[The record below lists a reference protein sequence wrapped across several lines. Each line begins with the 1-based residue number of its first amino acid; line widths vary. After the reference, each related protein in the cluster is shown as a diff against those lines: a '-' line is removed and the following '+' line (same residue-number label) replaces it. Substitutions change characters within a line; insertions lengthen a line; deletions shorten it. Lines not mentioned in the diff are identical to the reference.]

1 MNDQNKIQR
10 VLQLLVDLS
19 VGYGKTKNQI
29 AEKLDIHPR
38 TVYRYLE
45 TIMSVGFVIEKNR
58 GGYFHIPQ
66 NNPFNRDLS
75 HLLYFSR
82 EESQI
87 LQEAIR
93 YIDDTS
99 AVKQHLTKK
108 LYSLYNSRQ
117 VAQTI
122 INESMGK
129 NVRKLCDA
137 MEFEKQVTLINYRSA
152 NASKINSRR
161 IEPFEFT
168 TNYISVWGYD
178 LDKQKNRVFKTARI
192 EDVEISNHYWQH
204 KDKHQSKETDIFR
217 VAGDNPVK
225 VKLTMKL
232 RAAELLKEEYPLSKD
247 LIRPD
252 GNGHFIF
259 EGTVN
264 GFQAVSR
271 FILGLMDEIEV
282 LEPEELKGFLND
294 KVKNRRF

>member
-1 MNDQNKIQR
+1 MKDQNKIQR
-10 VLQLLVDLS
+10 ILQLLVSLS
-19 VGYGKTKNQI
+19 GGYGKTKEQI
-29 AEKLDIHPR
+29 AETLEITPR
-38 TVYRYLE
+38 TVYRYLD
-45 TIMSVGFVIEKNR
+45 TIRSVGFVVEKR
-58 GGYFHIPQ
+58 DGYIRIPQ
-66 NNPFNRDLS
+66 NNPQNKDLS
-75 HLLYFSR
+75 HLLYFSS

-99 AVKQHLTKK
+99 AVKQNLIKK
-108 LYSLYNSRQ
+108 LYSLYSSRQ

-122 INESMGK
+122 MNESMGE

-137 MEFEKQVTLINYRSA
+137 MEFEKQVTLVNYRSA
-152 NASKINSRR
+152 NASKITSRR

-204 KDKHQSKETDIFR
+204 KDKHQSKKTDIFR
-217 VAGDNPVK
+217 VAVDNPVK

-232 RAAELLKEEYPLSKD
+232 RAAELLKEEYPLAKE
-247 LIRPD
+247 LIHPD
-252 GNGHFIF
+252 RNGHFIF

-264 GFQAVSR
+264 GFQGVSR

-282 LEPEELKGFLND
+282 LEPTELKGFLNN
-294 KVKNRRF
+294 KIKNRRF